1 MCASRLKKRLLP
13 LLLIFLL
20 GIVMTVPAVAEEPNE
35 VVSVRDY
42 AVGSSSF
49 RAVISSSIG
58 ENDKVEWSTFTVS
71 SMTGLST
78 TIDKFQFD
86 NKVRGFLLT
95 AYLYDEPV
103 RMRPWS
109 AKIVEQEWLADTR
122 CKVTW
127 YSYSTGEKLYTEI
140 LDVSE

>member
-1 MCASRLKKRLLP
+1 MCLKTEKRLLP

-103 RMRPWS
+103 RMRPWP
-109 AKIVEQEWLADTR
+109 AKIVEQEWLSDTR

>member
-1 MCASRLKKRLLP
+1 MCASRLKRRLLP

-35 VVSVRDY
+35 VVSLRDY

-103 RMRPWS
+103 RMRP
-109 AKIVEQEWLADTR
+109 
-122 CKVTW
+122 
-127 YSYSTGEKLYTEI
+127 
-140 LDVSE
+140 

>member
-13 LLLIFLL
+13 LLLIFLV

-109 AKIVEQEWLADTR
+109 AKIVEQEWLSDTR

>member
-109 AKIVEQEWLADTR
+109 AKIVEQEWLTDTR

-127 YSYSTGEKLYTEI
+127 
-140 LDVSE
+140 

>member
-1 MCASRLKKRLLP
+1 MCASRLKKRILP

-58 ENDKVEWSTFTVS
+58 ENDKVERSTFTVS

-78 TIDKFQFD
+78 TIDKFRF
-86 NKVRGFLLT
+86 N
-95 AYLYDEPV
+95 
-103 RMRPWS
+103 
-109 AKIVEQEWLADTR
+109 
-122 CKVTW
+122 
-127 YSYSTGEKLYTEI
+127 YSI
-140 LDVSE
+140 LKNH

>member
-1 MCASRLKKRLLP
+1 MCASRLKRRLLP

-35 VVSVRDY
+35 VVSIRDY

-103 RMRPWS
+103 RMRPWP
-109 AKIVEQEWLADTR
+109 AKIVEQEWLSDTR

-127 YSYSTGEKLYTEI
+127 YSYSTGEELYSEI
-140 LDVSE
+140 LDISE